1 MQIEEIT
8 SSLKERGVVWQAV
21 GFAVFGTAS
30 LMALSVYSDSH
41 HWVITTYR
49 LAATE
54 LNWAYIAI
62 IALAIEGVRKVFEK
76 ATEIR
81 RRYSEQAD
89 AKAMEKGLVKG
100 RVEGREEGREEGERE
115 ALERVRSEMLK
126 RGIELSKEDEEA
138 LFNPNGH
145 SR

>member
-8 SSLKERGVVWQAV
+8 LSLKERGVVWQAV

-30 LMALSVYSDSH
+30 LAALSVYSDSH

-89 AKAMEKGLVKG
+89 AKA
-100 RVEGREEGREEGERE
+100 REEGIQQGIQQGREQGERE
-115 ALERVRSEMLK
+115 AVERIRS
-126 RGIELSKEDEEA
+126 ELSKHGVELPPEAEEA
-138 LFNPNGH
+138 IYGKNGH
-145 SR
+145 RS

>member
-8 SSLKERGVVWQAV
+8 LSLKERGVVWQSV

-89 AKAMEKGLVKG
+89 AKAREK
-100 RVEGREEGREEGERE
+100 GERE
-115 ALERVRSEMLK
+115 ALARVKS
-126 RGIELSKEDEEA
+126 ELSKHGIHLPPEAEEA
-138 LFNPNGH
+138 IYGKNGH
-145 SR
+145 QS

>member
-8 SSLKERGVVWQAV
+8 LSLKERGVVWQSV

-89 AKAMEKGLVKG
+89 AKAREK
-100 RVEGREEGREEGERE
+100 GERE
-115 ALERVRSEMLK
+115 ALARVRSE
-126 RGIELSKEDEEA
+126 LSKHGIQLPPEAEEA
-138 LFNPNGH
+138 IYGKNGH
-145 SR
+145 RS

>member
-54 LNWAYIAI
+54 LNWAYMAI
-62 IALAIEGVRKVFEK
+62 IALAIEGARKVFEK

-81 RRYSEQAD
+81 RRYSEKAD
-89 AKAMEKGLVKG
+89 AKAIEKGIQQ
-100 RVEGREEGREEGERE
+100 GRELGERE
-115 ALERVRSEMLK
+115 ALDRVRSEMQK
-126 RGIELSKEDEEA
+126 HGIQLPPEAEEA
-138 LFNPNGH
+138 IYGKNGH

>member
-1 MQIEEIT
+1 MQIDGIT
-8 SSLKERGVVWQAV
+8 SSLKERGVVWQSV

-89 AKAMEKGLVKG
+89 AKAREKG
-100 RVEGREEGREEGERE
+100 ERD
-115 ALERVRSEMLK
+115 ALARVRSE
-126 RGIELSKEDEEA
+126 LSKHGIQLPPEAEEA
-138 LFNPNGH
+138 IYGKNGH
-145 SR
+145 RS

>member
-8 SSLKERGVVWQAV
+8 LSLKERGVVWQAV

-30 LMALSVYSDSH
+30 LAALSVYSDSH
-41 HWVITTYR
+41 HWIITTYR
-49 LAATE
+49 LAAIE

-89 AKAMEKGLVKG
+89 AKAIEKGKQQ
-100 RVEGREEGREEGERE
+100 GERE
-115 ALERVRSEMLK
+115 TLERMMSVLDK
-126 RGIELSKEDEEA
+126 HGIQLPPEA
-138 LFNPNGH
+138 EAEIRKNGH
-145 SR
+145 QS

>member
-1 MQIEEIT
+1 MRSDIGKNVLSQDNEGMQIEEIT
-8 SSLKERGVVWQAV
+8 LSLKERGVVWQAV

-30 LMALSVYSDSH
+30 LAALSVYSDSH
-41 HWVITTYR
+41 HWIITTYR
-49 LAATE
+49 TAATE

-89 AKAMEKGLVKG
+89 AKAREK
-100 RVEGREEGREEGERE
+100 GERE
-115 ALERVRSEMLK
+115 TVERMMSILDK
-126 RGIELSKEDEEA
+126 HGIQLPPEA
-138 LFNPNGH
+138 EAEIRKNGH
-145 SR
+145 RS

>member
-21 GFAVFGTAS
+21 GFAMFGTAS

-41 HWVITTYR
+41 NWVITTYR

-89 AKAMEKGLVKG
+89 ARAMEK
-100 RVEGREEGREEGERE
+100 GREEGERD
-115 ALERVRSEMLK
+115 AFAHVRSEMLK